1 MRICENGIYRDMT
14 AEEIEALKA
23 ATENIPEPIPDET
36 EQLRQRLSELEE
48 QLAATKILLGVE

>member
-23 ATENIPEPIPDET
+23 ATENKPEPIPDET
-36 EQLRQRLSELEE
+36 EQLRQRMEMLEE
-48 QLAATKILLGVE
+48 CLLEMSMEVYA